1 MSDSKK
7 TRPLSPQEIARRKE
21 AAKKQAQLNNEPLP
35 KSYASLAG
43 KAGKFAAKKSQNFR
57 HQGR

>member
-7 TRPLSPQEIARRKE
+7 NRPISPQEIARRKE
-21 AAKKQAQLNNEPLP
+21 AAQKQAALLLNEPP
-35 KSYASLAG
+35 KTTGGFTG
-43 KAGKFAAKKSQNFR
+43 KAGKFAPKKTQNFR

>member
-7 TRPLSPQEIARRKE
+7 SRPLSPQEIARRKE
-21 AAKKQAQLNNEPLP
+21 AAQKQAALNNEPP
-35 KSYASLAG
+35 AKSYSNLAG
-43 KAGKFAAKKSQNFR
+43 KSGKFSPKKAQNFR

>member
-7 TRPLSPQEIARRKE
+7 NRPISPQEIARRKE
-21 AAKKQAQLNNEPLP
+21 AAQKQAALLLNEPP
-35 KSYASLAG
+35 KTTGGFAG
-43 KAGKFAAKKSQNFR
+43 KAGKFAPKKTQNFR

>member
-7 TRPLSPQEIARRKE
+7 NRPLSPQEIARRKE
-21 AAKKQAQLNNEPLP
+21 AAQKQALLINTPP
-35 KSYASLAG
+35 KSYANLAG
-43 KAGKFAAKKSQNFR
+43 KAGKFAPKKSQNFR